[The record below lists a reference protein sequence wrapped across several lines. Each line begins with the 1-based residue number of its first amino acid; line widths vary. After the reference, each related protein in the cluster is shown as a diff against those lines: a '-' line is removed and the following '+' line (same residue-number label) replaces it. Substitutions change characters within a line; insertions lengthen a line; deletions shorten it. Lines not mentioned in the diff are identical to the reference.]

1 MDQNEKLL
9 DKLLAMSDETE
20 IVEFKEA
27 KNEFNN
33 DKIGQ
38 YFSALSNEANLQG
51 VPSAWLVFGVADK
64 THEIVGTNFISSE
77 AKFNKLKLFVSQQ
90 TSPSMSFMKI
100 VSIKKDG
107 KRVIIF
113 EIPAAPRGIPVA
125 FHGHCYG
132 REGESIV
139 GLSQNKLKRI
149 FSQTA
154 PDWSAAFV
162 PEATFDDL
170 DPVAITVARE
180 AYKKKYPGRTEEVNS
195 WDDVTFLNKAKLTL
209 KGKITRT
216 TLLLVGK
223 DEVSGM
229 IDDSCD
235 PKIRL
240 SIKDENGDNKDF
252 CICTIPFI
260 LSVDTI
266 ANKIH
271 NVTYQYLREDSLI
284 PETVTQFDSFII
296 REALCNCIAHQ
307 DYQIGRRIDVIEK
320 GEYLTFINAG
330 SFIPESVEAVVI
342 QDSPEAIY
350 RNKFLVE
357 AMANVGMVETA
368 GGGIKKMFMLQK
380 RKGFPLPDYDLSDNK
395 VEVEIT
401 GKVVDKDFADIL
413 MKNTELSIEE
423 VILLDRVSKKKQISK
438 EDSNHLRKK
447 HLIEGRYPKVFLSKS
462 VATVIGDKIGY
473 TREKGLENESYRQ
486 LILDSI
492 KKHGSLTKPEI
503 NKLVGDIL
511 PANLS
516 DKQKRN
522 RIDNL
527 LRRLREDGLISNT
540 KAGSS
545 SKWQLSK

>member
-1 MDQNEKLL
+1 
-9 DKLLAMSDETE
+9 
-20 IVEFKEA
+20 
-27 KNEFNN
+27 
-33 DKIGQ
+33 
-38 YFSALSNEANLQG
+38 
-51 VPSAWLVFGVADK
+51 
-64 THEIVGTNFISSE
+64 
-77 AKFNKLKLFVSQQ
+77 
-90 TSPSMSFMKI
+90 
-100 VSIKKDG
+100 
-107 KRVIIF
+107 
-113 EIPAAPRGIPVA
+113 
-125 FHGHCYG
+125 
-132 REGESIV
+132 
-139 GLSQNKLKRI
+139 
-149 FSQTA
+149 
-154 PDWSAAFV
+154 
-162 PEATFDDL
+162 
-170 DPVAITVARE
+170 
-180 AYKKKYPGRTEEVNS
+180 
-195 WDDVTFLNKAKLTL
+195 
-209 KGKITRT
+209 
-216 TLLLVGK
+216 
-223 DEVSGM
+223 
-229 IDDSCD
+229 
-235 PKIRL
+235 
-240 SIKDENGDNKDF
+240 
-252 CICTIPFI
+252 
-260 LSVDTI
+260 
-266 ANKIH
+266 
-271 NVTYQYLREDSLI
+271 
-284 PETVTQFDSFII
+284 
-296 REALCNCIAHQ
+296 
-307 DYQIGRRIDVIEK
+307 
-320 GEYLTFINAG
+320 
-330 SFIPESVEAVVI
+330 
-342 QDSPEAIY
+342 
-350 RNKFLVE
+350 
-357 AMANVGMVETA
+357 MANVGMVETA